1 MKAKKRVYNHVDCA
15 EGSLTVAKY
24 KYILFYFFVRPTQ
37 MVITLSLSLF
47 NLRNT
52 VGLFS

>member
-37 MVITLSLSLF
+37 MVITLSLSFIILE
-47 NLRNT
+47 
-52 VGLFS
+52 FSISSI